1 MKAPELY
8 VADILVVIEAIDFAA
23 DSLTRSYLAKSKA
36 YRRKCF
42 FNFFR
47 PSRRNAL
54 ARELLS
60 DANFALGRLGHLR
73 SVREKLLQ
81 STGVDEDMRP
91 ITLEEILKKNAT
103 RTN

>member
-8 VADILVVIEAIDFAA
+8 VGDILVIIEAIDFAA
-23 DSLTRSYLAKSKA
+23 DSLAKGYLAKAKVCK
-36 YRRKCF
+36 RKS
-42 FNFFR
+42 FFR
-47 PSRRNAL
+47 PWKRDAL